1 MSTSLATCLKR
12 LSKVIDDDDRL
23 QIIASYND
31 YLADDMKPAEAAVRS
46 IDDLI
51 AEVEAERAQ
60 VMEQVEGAGGVTP
73 AAPEFTE
80 ERKPVEGA
88 LVDAFED
95 FFANP
100 DNSFKTITEAR
111 KFAGESGFEVVAGTQ
126 SAKDM
131 EEAMELALVRASR
144 RLIQDAAGPVEAYD
158 ALADLYQRQPKLG
171 TRTAKS
177 MADQAYST
185 PAPLAF
191 AVQNLINVGKDTLVY
206 EPTAGNGALVTAATP
221 GNVIANEIDP
231 IRNGNLKSQG
241 FKRVT
246 NTRLPGSQ
254 PAAVA
259 NNDLADVVVMN
270 PPFGAV
276 KGSDGKSVQFPMGP
290 IKTTQIDHA
299 IVMNALEAMPDNGR
313 AALIIGSVSPV
324 SEKGRKDAYNAAA
337 KRKFYYQLFND
348 YKVKEHF
355 TVSGDLY
362 QKQGA
367 GYPVDIII
375 IDGRGKSGRDLPAV
389 TVPPVINS
397 WAELKEKIDGSAT
410 LGTGFRADK
419 SVRDVPVPAGGEA
432 ITDAGPGISGQRAVE
447 SGSEADRADVS
458 GERDAGLERTGSE
471 PGQSGDLFRPADTG
485 ELDVQGS
492 SDREGG
498 IRGKLSD
505 RSKQRAAR
513 ESKRSDTRA
522 GAKRTEVEDT
532 GSVSQADYLSASD
545 HGTLDTLIPA
555 NIQNAT
561 ENALVQLEAQHGP
574 VDQFVARELKYEDPE
589 KMQEYFAAEQ
599 VDAIAMAL
607 HQIQR
612 GKAIILGDQTGI
624 GKGRVNAALMRY
636 AMIQGLTPVSLTEK
650 PNLYGDTIRDLND
663 TGIEEYLGRPVK
675 PFLTNAGA
683 KVPVDQEA
691 IDWWAEMED
700 AKESGK
706 KRPKQRGKFLR
717 GFTSEKA
724 LAEMRKI
731 AKDGLGDY
739 DIVFTTYDQ
748 LKSKGGKDTQR
759 RQFIRQII
767 PNALVTLDESHN
779 AFGSAGERQ
788 PAGAADNVAQVV
800 RKLADEAAGVMF
812 SSATYA
818 KRPDGMDLYART
830 DLGDAVENVAQLGE
844 VITKGGLPMQQVV
857 ASMLSEAG
865 QYIRR
870 EKSFDGIK
878 YDVKAVDVDTQDY
891 DTFSE
896 AMASIAFSEQLLQ
909 ADPAYEGWID
919 DLAKEG
925 AGTARDSGVG
935 KTGVESVNFTSLM
948 HNIISQYLLGAKAAP
963 AAERA
968 IASLKRGE
976 KPVITLDKTNES
988 FLTAYMDENNLEVGD
1003 TIDATFRDVVGRYL
1017 DRIRRVTVKMPDD
1030 TTQHREFPIEMMTD
1044 TTQDAIKRTR
1054 DLINKIS
1061 DDLPLSPID
1070 KIISMIE
1077 DAGYS
1082 ISEITGRQTRII
1094 YGKDGTATI
1103 GQRKPGEISAGGRRV
1118 TLGKFNSGNLDVL
1131 LLNRAGSTGLSAHAS
1146 KTFKDQRPRHMII
1159 AQAESN
1165 IDTHMQMLGRIN
1177 RSGQEVVPSYEQLA
1191 ASIPAEARPAAV
1203 LAKKMASLS
1212 ANTTGA
1218 AKSDLSGKT
1227 AVDFMNK
1234 YGDEVVWKVLED
1246 NPDWYNALVT
1256 SKKPSKEDFARKV
1269 TGRLVFLPM
1278 KQQQEFL
1285 DLVTSEYLAMI
1296 EMKDRLGENDLEAKF
1311 QDLKAEFGET
1321 ITLKPKEGDS
1331 PFQEAVQLREASVLA
1346 TGKAYTGERVA
1357 QLAAAGAGMEKMDSP
1372 TLTLQG
1378 VLNNGWQRS
1387 RDRAMEVGAE
1397 QQTWFQE
1404 QLDKAKTPE
1413 SKDKVRTK
1421 NGRTIQR
1428 WEDMNRMLEIGNPVQ
1443 MKVSGEDVYGVVI
1456 AREDT
1461 KKAQQPMA
1469 YSNHVVTIA
1478 VPTTSAQ
1485 IKLPMSRFA
1494 MGSDPEAMKDDAIV
1508 VDRASGIDTE
1518 NLLKLF
1524 DSAAKGGRETRYII
1538 TGNIVA
1544 GFDATG
1550 ARGQIINFSD
1560 SEGNIQPG
1568 IMMSRQ
1574 FEPDKFM
1581 ESRAVKFKT
1590 PEQVIQFMDKTML
1603 AVMHDSSDIIRIRKM
1618 GDNYAIEMP
1627 KSRRTGGKYFLDP
1640 RVRDVAQDGFAAV
1653 GDRMRW
1659 QGTKS
1664 QAKMIMG
1671 ALQDVGA
1678 TFETRIDQ
1686 DVAQEIMGQTPAK
1699 QRFAL
1704 RRPERPSES
1713 QRRGVVDNIWL
1724 REREKMSAAVE
1735 QAFEQ
1740 VLGRTTNLKMIES
1753 FPSMFDPDRTT
1764 EAMYET
1770 GVIWMAMENVDDP
1783 IGTLYHES
1791 IHALKDYGAFTPAE
1805 WQILQNASQ
1814 SRWMEQYGVRDLYE
1828 QKYRQQYPEASDRE
1842 IEEMLMEE
1850 GIAFAFQEFRRTG
1863 QAPSGRIRAIFEKLL
1878 RLLERI
1884 KNLLQQQGFQS
1895 PEDIM
1900 ADIRA
1905 GEMARRVQERGG
1917 PTNIEEQPNMTGR
1930 YSVTESLEEQ
1940 PDPDKEV
1947 KSKGAGVIAQLADK
1961 VGLGPENRATL
1972 RRLMEDEFIDV
1983 KKFQQALEKGGTEIA
1998 ESVDVYLAHSA
2009 YRNRRGAASQDMHD
2023 EVIDFFDKV
2032 REAGVTYDD
2041 LNDFYYADHAPERN
2055 ARIAEINPEFA
2066 DGGGSGMTN
2075 EEAQQIKDDL
2085 AAAGKLEFLE
2095 NVARPFMQDMNQ
2107 KSRLRLY
2114 KEGLLSRPEFESWSE
2129 DYANYVPLRGWE
2141 HNPEE
2146 TNGIDLVRQQIEDG
2160 TREASG
2166 AGYNVKGPEAHPA
2179 LGRRSKAD
2187 DPLAYA
2193 IYQWDRAIMRSEKN
2207 KVNKTLLRH
2216 IRKHPNKAMWE
2227 VNKKKTK
2234 RQLNPATGIVEEVQ
2248 DNLSMQ
2254 AKNVLQMKVAGEKV
2268 YITVKDPLIARNLT
2282 REPKELGA
2290 IIDAAGAFT
2299 RFLSRTHTAWHPPF
2313 VLVNAIRDAQTT
2325 WLHLADMDQPKIRR
2339 KVFRN
2344 WRKALGALYRQAEE
2358 LTDPTRKLVGLK
2370 PHQMNAWD
2378 YVAQDF
2384 REAGGTVSFADLA
2397 GLGGD
2402 ARSMAK
2408 LKKQI
2413 ERDMKQNKSP
2423 AARAGRVLRWV
2434 ADRIENANTPI
2445 ENAFRLSA
2453 FAHRAYKTDKNGD
2466 LIVGADGRFI
2476 PDGTITVAK
2485 AADEAR
2491 ELTVN
2496 FSRRGEWT
2504 TAANS
2509 FYMFLN
2515 ASLQGSVN
2523 VGRRMAKSRA
2533 VQTAIGSAAVLAM
2546 GLDWYNLLMG
2556 GEDEDGVA
2564 YWDKVPDFVRHQNIV
2579 IFEPNGSGRYWTLP
2593 MPWGYNVVFT
2603 AGQNLSRMSRGAA
2616 DWDQGIWETAALGL
2630 SSFNP
2635 LGAAPDFLHMISPT
2649 LLSPITELTLNENW
2663 LGRAIMPESYDSRS
2677 PTPDSQRYFDS
2688 VWAPLQWTAQT
2699 INALTGGNEV
2709 RSGEI
2714 DVSPETIEHLL
2725 EFIVGSTGKFLTR
2738 SVKSIQAWDRGE
2750 DLVATGDTPI
2760 IRRFVSELDRYEPY
2774 WVKDKYWEV
2783 SGAVR
2788 TAEKEMKLYKE
2799 NGDAESFQHFR
2810 EKNKIAYQLIG
2821 TYKKTEKY
2829 LRKLRAQR
2837 RAITASNLPDEAK
2850 RAQRKENEDAQ
2861 RRVRQILISRYIKLV
2876 NEEKAD

>member
-1 MSTSLATCLKR
+1 MSTSLASCLKR
-12 LSKVIDDDDRL
+12 LNKVIDPDDK
-23 QIIASYND
+23 QAIIASYND

-60 VMEQVEGAGGVTP
+60 VMEQIEGAGGVTP

-88 LVDAFED
+88 LVDAFEE

-111 KFAGESGFEVVAGTQ
+111 KFAGENGFEAVAGTQ

-191 AVQNLINVGKDTLVY
+191 AVQNLVNIGKDTLVY
-206 EPTAGNGALVTAATP
+206 EPTAGNGALVTSATP
-221 GNVIANEIDP
+221 GNVIVNEIDP
-231 IRNGNLKSQG
+231 IRQENLKTQG

-259 NNDLADVVVMN
+259 NNDLADVVIMN

-313 AALIIGSVSPV
+313 AALIIGSVSPQ
-324 SEKGRKDAYNAAA
+324 SQSARKQAYNAAA

-348 YKVKEHF
+348 YKVTDHF

-367 GYPVDIII
+367 SYPVDIII

-389 TVPPVINS
+389 TAPPVINS
-397 WAELKEKIDGSAT
+397 WAELRDKVDGSAT
-410 LGTGFRADK
+410 LGTGFRADQ

-432 ITDAGPGISGQRAVE
+432 ITDAGPGISSQRAVE
-447 SGSEADRADVS
+447 SGGATDRAEVS
-458 GERDAGLERTGSE
+458 GERDAGLVSTGSE
-471 PGQSGDLFRPADTG
+471 PGQSGDLFRPAATG

-505 RSKQRAAR
+505 RSERRAAR
-513 ESKRSDTRA
+513 KSKRSDKRA
-522 GAKRTEVEDT
+522 GAQRTEVEDT
-532 GSVSQADYLSASD
+532 GTVSQADYLAASD
-545 HGTLDTLIPA
+545 QKTLDTLIPA

-574 VDQFVARELKYEDPE
+574 VDQYVARELKYDV
-589 KMQEYFAAEQ
+589 KDLGKYFAAEQ
-599 VDAIAMAL
+599 VDAIAMAI

-612 GKAIILGDQTGI
+612 GKAAILGDQTGI

-636 AMIQGLTPVSLTEK
+636 AMIQGLTPLSLTEK

-663 TGIEEYLGRPVK
+663 IGIQEYLGREVK
-675 PFLTNAGA
+675 PFITNAGA
-683 KVPVDQEA
+683 KVPVDQQA
-691 IDWWAEMED
+691 IDWWAEMEE
-700 AKESGK
+700 AKESGQ
-706 KRPKQRGKFLR
+706 KRPKQRGKFLK
-717 GFTSEKA
+717 GFTTEKA

-731 AKDGLGDY
+731 ANDGLGDY

-788 PAGAADNVAQVV
+788 PAGAADNVGQVV

-870 EKSFDGIK
+870 ERSFEGIN
-878 YDVKAVDVDTQDY
+878 YDVQAVDVDTQDY

-896 AMASIAFSEQLLQ
+896 AMAGIAFAEQLLQ

-948 HNIISQYLLGAKAAP
+948 HNIISQYLLGAKSGP

-988 FLTAYMDENNLEVGD
+988 FLTAYMDENNLDVGD
-1003 TIDATFRDVVGRYL
+1003 PIDATFRDVVSRYL

-1070 KIISMIE
+1070 KIISQIE

-1082 ISEITGRQTRII
+1082 IAEITGRQTRII
-1094 YGKDGTATI
+1094 YGKDGSATI

-1146 KTFKDQRPRHMII
+1146 STFKDQKPRHMII
-1159 AQAESN
+1159 AQAEAN

-1177 RSGQEVVPSYEQLA
+1177 RSGQVVLPSYEQLA

-1218 AKSDLSGKT
+1218 AKSDLSSKT

-1311 QDLKAEFGET
+1311 QDLKAEFGDT

-1331 PFQEAVQLREASVLA
+1331 PFQDAVYLREASVLA
-1346 TGKAYTGERVA
+1346 TGKAYTGDRVA
-1357 QLAAAGAGMEKMDSP
+1357 QLVAAGAGMEQRDTADM
-1372 TLTLQG
+1372 TLG
-1378 VLNNGWQRS
+1378 AVANNSWQRS
-1387 RDRAMEVGAE
+1387 MDRAREVGAE

-1413 SKDKVRTK
+1413 TKDKVRTK

-1428 WEDMNRMLEIGNPVQ
+1428 WEDLNRMLEVGNPVQ
-1443 MKVSGEDVYGVVI
+1443 MQVSGESVYGVVI

-1508 VDRASGIDTE
+1508 VDRASGIDMD

-1524 DSAAKGGRETRYII
+1524 DSAAKGGRETRYIV

-1544 GFDATG
+1544 GFDQTG

-1560 SEGNIQPG
+1560 SDGNIQPG

-1590 PEQVIQFMDKTML
+1590 PEQVIQFMDKTNL
-1603 AVMHDSSDIIRIRKM
+1603 GVMYDSGDIIRIRKM

-1640 RVRDVAQDGFAAV
+1640 RVRDVSQDGFAAV
-1653 GDRMRW
+1653 GDTMRW
-1659 QGTKS
+1659 SGTKS
-1664 QAKMIMG
+1664 QAQMIM
-1671 ALQDVGA
+1671 AAMQDVGA

-1686 DVAQEIMGQTPAK
+1686 DIAQEVMGQTPAK
-1699 QRFAL
+1699 KQFAL
-1704 RRPERPSES
+1704 GRPERPSES
-1713 QRRGVVDNIWL
+1713 QRRGIVDNIWL
-1724 REREKMSAAVE
+1724 REREKISAAVE
-1735 QAFEQ
+1735 QAFED

-1753 FPSMFDPDRTT
+1753 FPSLYDPDREITG
-1764 EAMYET
+1764 MYES
-1770 GVIWMAMENVDDP
+1770 GVVWLAMENTSDP
-1783 IGTLYHES
+1783 EGTVYHEA

-1805 WQILQNASQ
+1805 WKLLQQAS
-1814 SRWMEQYGVRDLYE
+1814 RDTWMDRYNVRERYEERYSEQYDPAEL
-1828 QKYRQQYPEASDRE
+1828 
-1842 IEEMLMEE
+1842 EEMLMEE
-1850 GIAFAFQEFRRTG
+1850 GIAFAFQDFRRGG
-1863 QAPSGRIRAIFEKLL
+1863 QVDSGRIRAIFEKLV

-1884 KNLLQQQGFQS
+1884 RNLLLQQGFQT
-1895 PEDIM
+1895 PQDIF

-1905 GEMARRVQERGG
+1905 GQMAERVQRRGG

-1930 YSVTESLEEQ
+1930 YSVTQSLDEQ
-1940 PDPDKEV
+1940 PDPDKEIRD
-1947 KSKGAGVIAQLADK
+1947 KGAGVLSQYADK
-1961 VGLGPENRATL
+1961 FTPSVLNV
-1972 RRLMEDEFIDV
+1972 RRLVEDEFIDV
-1983 KKFQQALEKGGTEIA
+1983 KKFQQALEEKNGTKLA

-2023 EVIDFFDKV
+2023 EVVDFFDKA
-2032 REAGVTYDD
+2032 RDAGVTYSD

-2055 ARIAEINPEFA
+2055 ARIAEINEEFA
-2066 DGGGSGMTN
+2066 AGGGSGMTD
-2075 EEAQQIKDDL
+2075 EEAANIKADL
-2085 AAAGKLEFLE
+2085 AAAGKLEFME
-2095 NVARPFMQDMNQ
+2095 SVARPFMYDMNQ
-2107 KSRLRLY
+2107 KARNRLY
-2114 KEGLLSRPEFESWSE
+2114 KEGLISRPEWESWTE

-2141 HNPEE
+2141 HNSDDDV
-2146 TNGIDLVRQQIEDG
+2146 NAIDQVRQQIEDG
-2160 TREASG
+2160 QREGSG
-2166 AGYNVKGPEAHPA
+2166 AGYNVRGPEAHPA

-2193 IYQWDRAIMRSEKN
+2193 IHQWDRAIMRSEKN

-2216 IRKHPNKAMWE
+2216 IRKHPNKALWE

-2234 RQLNPATGIVEEVQ
+2234 RVLNEATGLVQEVNDPSTQ
-2248 DNLSMQ
+2248 N
-2254 AKNVLQMKVAGEKV
+2254 AKNVLTMKVAGEKV
-2268 YITVKDPLIARNLT
+2268 NITIKDPLLARNLT
-2282 REPKELGA
+2282 RAPDELKTIVEMA
-2290 IIDAAGAFT
+2290 SRFT

-2325 WLHLADMDQPKIRR
+2325 WLHLGDMDQPKIRR
-2339 KVFRN
+2339 KVFRS
-2344 WRKALGALYRQAEE
+2344 WRKALGALYRQAE
-2358 LTDPTRKLVGLK
+2358 PLVGK
-2370 PHQMNAWD
+2370 RRPPEAMNAWD
-2378 YVAQDF
+2378 YAAQDF
-2384 REAGGTVSFADLA
+2384 REAGGTVSFADLS

-2402 ARSMAK
+2402 ARSMMQ
-2408 LKKQI
+2408 LKKLI
-2413 ERDMKQNKSP
+2413 RRDMKENKSP

-2445 ENAFRLSA
+2445 ENAFRLST
-2453 FAHRAYKTDKNGD
+2453 FAHRVYKTDKNGD

-2476 PDGTITVAK
+2476 KDGAVTTAK

-2504 TAANS
+2504 TTANA

-2523 VGRRMAKSRA
+2523 VARRMAKSRG
-2533 VQTAIGSAAVLAM
+2533 VQKAIGAGAVLAM
-2546 GLDWYNLLMG
+2546 SLDWYNLLMG

-2579 IFEPNGSGRYWTLP
+2579 IFNPDGSGQYWTLP

-2603 AGQNLSRMSRGAA
+2603 AAQNLSRTSRGAA
-2616 DWDQGIWETAALGL
+2616 DWDQALIETAILTH

-2635 LGAAPDFLHMISPT
+2635 MGGAPDFLHMLSPT

-2663 LGRAIMPESYDSRS
+2663 LGRNIMPESYDSRA
-2677 PTPDSQRYFDS
+2677 PIPDSQRYYDS
-2688 VWAPLQWTAQT
+2688 VWEPLKWLTQTA
-2699 INALTGGNEV
+2699 NALTGGNEV
-2709 RSGEI
+2709 RSGYV
-2714 DVSPETIEHLL
+2714 DVSPETIEHLG
-2725 EFIVGSTGKFLTR
+2725 EFIVGSVGKFLTR
-2738 SVKSIQAWDRGE
+2738 SVKTVQAWDRGE
-2750 DLVATGDTPI
+2750 DLLATGDTPFV
-2760 IRRFVSELDRYEPY
+2760 RRFTSDLQRYEPY
-2774 WVKDKYWEV
+2774 WVRDKYWEV

-2788 TAEKEMKLYKE
+2788 TADKEYRLYKQ
-2799 NGDAESFQHFR
+2799 NGDAESFKHFR
-2810 EKNKIAYQLIG
+2810 EKNKIAYQLIP
-2821 TYKKTEKY
+2821 TYKKTERV
-2829 LRKLRAQR
+2829 LRKLRDEKR
-2837 RAITASNLPDEAK
+2837 KITASNLPADVK
-2850 RAQRKENEDAQ
+2850 RA
-2861 RRVRQILISRYIKLV
+2861 RREKNDELQNRARQVLISRYIALV
-2876 NEEKAD
+2876 NKEKAD